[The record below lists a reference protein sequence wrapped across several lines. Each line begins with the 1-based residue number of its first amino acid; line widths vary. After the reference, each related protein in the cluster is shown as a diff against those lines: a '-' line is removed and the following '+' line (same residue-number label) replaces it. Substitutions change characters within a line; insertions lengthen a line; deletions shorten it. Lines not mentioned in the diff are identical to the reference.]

1 MEKRFTLKAL
11 AAAALLALGATAQA
25 AYPDK
30 PIKLVVPF
38 SAGGTT
44 DVVARKVAPK
54 VAEIL
59 GQPVIIENKGG
70 AGASIGTELVA
81 KSPADGYTLLMATNS
96 HTVNPYV
103 YKNLSFD
110 TANDFVS
117 IALIADTPG
126 IFVVHPSVKAN
137 NVKEFV
143 ELAKN
148 ARPPLTYGTAGA
160 GTWPHLTTLLFTERA
175 KIEMT
180 HVPYKGAGPAMI
192 DLLGGVYQFK
202 AEGIA
207 TGLQQV
213 KAGKLKALGMTSLE
227 RVPQL
232 PDVPTVAEQG
242 YPGYEAVNWYAYYGP
257 KALPREIVERLNK
270 AITAVLKQP
279 ATIAALEKQGVE
291 PQSST
296 PEELARY
303 TAQEL
308 KTWGRVVKEAG
319 IQPQ

>member
-1 MEKRFTLKAL
+1 MSKRNSLKAL
-11 AAAALLALGATAQA
+11 AAALLLGFGVTAQA

-30 PIKLVVPF
+30 PIRLVVPF

-44 DVVARKVAPK
+44 DVVARQVASK
-54 VAEIL
+54 AAEIL
-59 GQPVIIENKGG
+59 GQPIIVENKGG

-96 HTVNPYV
+96 HTVNPYI

-110 TANDFVS
+110 TAKDFVS

-137 NVKEFV
+137 TVKEFV

-148 ARPPLTYGTAGA
+148 AKQPLTYGTAGA
-160 GTWPHLTTLLFTERA
+160 GTWPHLTTLLFAERA
-175 KIEMT
+175 GIEMV

-192 DLLGGVYQFK
+192 DLLGGVYNFK

-207 TGLQQV
+207 TGLQHV

-242 YPGYEAVNWYAYYGP
+242 YPGYQSVFWMAILAPAGTPKDVASKLESAFL
-257 KALPREIVERLNK
+257 KALEDKAMGQKFETLGVRVIAKPAKDVDKMIQDELKMWPAIVKR
-270 AITAVLKQP
+270 AGITAN
-279 ATIAALEKQGVE
+279 
-291 PQSST
+291 
-296 PEELARY
+296 
-303 TAQEL
+303 
-308 KTWGRVVKEAG
+308 
-319 IQPQ
+319 